1 MRTQLVLPSL
11 LGAIA
16 LLAWPVSV
24 SSSITYCSSVNTG
37 SSQAANE
44 STFQSNGLCEDHC
57 SSYAFGI
64 LQGYD
69 CWCSNIVPNSATNVN
84 NSKCSQDCP
93 GYPDDS
99 CGSTSKGLYAYV
111 EVVGNQPTGTA
122 TVSSTSTTSTSVS
135 KPLGRNLCYRTGEG
149 CALRGSIG
157 TRFDQ
162 TSSTQ
167 SSSTTSAATT
177 TTGQTVS
184 TETNAG
190 GTVKTVTLEAPQ
202 PTATA
207 SSTGTSSKSTS
218 SSGMSSGTIA
228 GIVVG
233 SIGGALA
240 IIALIF
246 VLFFAKRKQR
256 ASSPDPSVQNIL
268 LDGRQSKGSQMS
280 FMKGMFS
287 DNHSHTL
294 SAGSSIAAHRL
305 PTFTDNRMKTD
316 TVLFAN
322 GRRDSDASLQDNE
335 DYSRPVLRVSHVFCS
350 DDAMSQANDNPSSR
364 TRTRVSVDG
373 RPNPSPCVCFYCIC
387 ALLCLCPFSICVF
400 SAKTAV
406 L

>member
-1 MRTQLVLPSL
+1 MRAHFVLPSL

-69 CWCSNIVPNSATNVN
+69 CWCSNIAPNSATNVN

-111 EVVGNQPTGTA
+111 EVVGNQPSGTA
-122 TVSSTSTTSTSVS
+122 TVSSTSTTSTS
-135 KPLGRNLCYRTGEG
+135 
-149 CALRGSIG
+149 GSIG
-157 TRFDQ
+157 TQFDHVKSLGPASYLVKLALDEI

-190 GTVKTVTLEAPQ
+190 GTVKTVTLAASQ

-246 VLFFAKRKQR
+246 VLFFAKRNQR

-350 DDAMSQANDNPSSR
+350 CHAMSQANDDPSSR
-364 TRTRVSVDG
+364 TRTR
-373 RPNPSPCVCFYCIC
+373 
-387 ALLCLCPFSICVF
+387 
-400 SAKTAV
+400 
-406 L
+406 

>member
-1 MRTQLVLPSL
+1 MRAHFVLPSL

-69 CWCSNIVPNSATNVN
+69 CWCSNIAPNSATNVN

-111 EVVGNQPTGTA
+111 EVVGNQPSGTA
-122 TVSSTSTTSTSVS
+122 TVSSTSTTSTS
-135 KPLGRNLCYRTGEG
+135 
-149 CALRGSIG
+149 
-157 TRFDQ
+157 

-190 GTVKTVTLEAPQ
+190 GTVKTVTLAAPQ

-335 DYSRPVLRVSHVFCS
+335 DYSRPVLRLT
-350 DDAMSQANDNPSSR
+350 NP
-364 TRTRVSVDG
+364 D
-373 RPNPSPCVCFYCIC
+373 
-387 ALLCLCPFSICVF
+387 
-400 SAKTAV
+400 
-406 L
+406 

>member
-1 MRTQLVLPSL
+1 MRAQLVLPSL

-69 CWCSNIVPNSATNVN
+69 CWCSNIAPNSATNVN

-111 EVVGNQPTGTA
+111 EVVGNQPSGTA
-122 TVSSTSTTSTSVS
+122 TVSSTSTTSSS
-135 KPLGRNLCYRTGEG
+135 
-149 CALRGSIG
+149 
-157 TRFDQ
+157 

-190 GTVKTVTLEAPQ
+190 GTVKTVTLEATQ

-335 DYSRPVLRVSHVFCS
+335 DYSRPVLRLT
-350 DDAMSQANDNPSSR
+350 NP
-364 TRTRVSVDG
+364 D
-373 RPNPSPCVCFYCIC
+373 
-387 ALLCLCPFSICVF
+387 
-400 SAKTAV
+400 
-406 L
+406 